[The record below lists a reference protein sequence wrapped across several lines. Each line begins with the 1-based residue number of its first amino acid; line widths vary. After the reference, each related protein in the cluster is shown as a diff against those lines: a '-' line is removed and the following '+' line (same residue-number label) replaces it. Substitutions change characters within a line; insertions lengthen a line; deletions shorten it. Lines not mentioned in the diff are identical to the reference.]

1 MTDLSI
7 AQGPIGLVEEED
19 VTYPVSIVLTL
30 QREQTASLLRSLRS
44 QQVLP
49 TQTHTWGSERAYGAL
64 LHEAGPRLAVL
75 DVPGSQW
82 NDGLEQRVHALSN
95 ISSVVVLVPDHT
107 DSVRLLLAGAANV
120 LPRASPPRELAS
132 RIAAERRWL
141 DMRRSSRRRAAD
153 SPPFRAVRAQQH
165 SQQVLFDILCSASR
179 PWCCHD
185 LCLLLGTAGEPMSR
199 RALQGRIVRLNERLA
214 RDGLSVDCAT
224 QWGRTTF
231 LGLVEGSREKPGP
244 SDRASA
250 KETTERPVR
259 LRASEMN
266 RPTER

>member
-19 VTYPVSIVLTL
+19 VTFPVSIVLTL
-30 QREQTASLLRSLRS
+30 QREQTASLLRAMRS
-44 QQVLP
+44 QRVLP
-49 TQTHTWGSERAYGAL
+49 AQTHTWGSERAYGAL
-64 LHEAGPRLAVL
+64 LHEVGPRLTVL

-82 NDGLEQRVHALSN
+82 SDGLEQRVRALSN

-107 DSVRLLLAGAANV
+107 DSVRLLRAGAANV
-120 LPRASPPRELAS
+120 LPRDSPPRELAG

-141 DMRRSSRRRAAD
+141 DMRRSPRRQAAE
-153 SPPFRAVRAQQH
+153 SPPFRAVRPQQH
-165 SQQVLFDILCSASR
+165 SQQVLFDILGSASR

-214 RDGLSVDCAT
+214 RDGLSVDCTT

-231 LGLVEGSREKPGP
+231 LGLAEAIAT
-244 SDRASA
+244 DA
-250 KETTERPVR
+250 PVVGTAPAIHR
-259 LRASEMN
+259 TDESP
-266 RPTER
+266 PTH

>member
-7 AQGPIGLVEEED
+7 AQGPVGLVEEDD
-19 VTYPVSIVLTL
+19 VTYPVSLVLTL
-30 QREQTASLLRSLRS
+30 QREQTAPLLRALRS

-49 TQTHTWGSERAYGAL
+49 THTHTWGSERAYSAL
-64 LHEAGPRLAVL
+64 LHEAGPRLTVL

-82 NDGLEQRVHALSN
+82 SDGLERRVRALSN
-95 ISSVVVLVPDHT
+95 ISSVVVLIPDHT
-107 DSVRLLLAGAANV
+107 DSVRLLRAGAANV
-120 LPRASPPRELAS
+120 LPRDSPPRELAS

-141 DMRRSSRRRAAD
+141 DTRRSPRRAAD
-153 SPPFRAVRAQQH
+153 SPPFRAVRPRQH
-165 SQQVLFDILCSASR
+165 SQQVLFDILSSASR

-214 RDGLSVDCAT
+214 RDGLSVDCTT

-231 LGLVEGSREKPGP
+231 LGLVGKSREKPGP
-244 SDRASA
+244 A
-250 KETTERPVR
+250 ERCR
-259 LRASEMN
+259 RK
-266 RPTER
+266 RDG

>member
-7 AQGPIGLVEEED
+7 GQGPVGLVEQED
-19 VTYPVSIVLTL
+19 VTYAVDIVLTL
-30 QREQTASLLRSLRS
+30 QRERTASLLRALRS

-49 TQTHTWGSERAYGAL
+49 AQTHTWGSERAYGAL
-64 LHEAGPRLAVL
+64 LHEAGPRLTVL

-82 NDGLEQRVHALSN
+82 SGGLEQRVRALSN
-95 ISSVVVLVPDHT
+95 LSSVVVLVPDHT

-120 LPRASPPRELAS
+120 LRRDTPPRELAG
-132 RIAAERRWL
+132 RITAERRWL
-141 DMRRSSRRRAAD
+141 DMRRAPRRRPAD

-165 SQQVLFDILCSASR
+165 SQRVLFDILCSAAR

-199 RALQGRIVRLNERLA
+199 RALQGRVVRLDERLA
-214 RDGLSVDCAT
+214 RYGLAVNCTT

-231 LGLVEGSREKPGP
+231 LGLVEDSGR
-244 SDRASA
+244 RR
-250 KETTERPVR
+250 TE
-259 LRASEMN
+259 S
-266 RPTER
+266 

>member
-1 MTDLSI
+1 MTPLSI
-7 AQGPIGLVEEED
+7 AQGPVGLVEERVEEED

-30 QREQTASLLRSLRS
+30 QRERTASLLRAMRS
-44 QQVLP
+44 QRVLP
-49 TQTHTWGSERAYGAL
+49 SQTHTWGSERAYGAL
-64 LHEAGPRLAVL
+64 LHEAGPHLTVL

-82 NDGLEQRVHALSN
+82 SDGLEQRVRALSN
-95 ISSVVVLVPDHT
+95 IASVVVLIPDHT

-120 LPRASPPRELAS
+120 LPRDSPPRELAG

-141 DMRRSSRRRAAD
+141 DMRRSPRRRAAD
-153 SPPFRAVRAQQH
+153 SPPFRAVRPRQH

-179 PWCCHD
+179 PWCCHE

-214 RDGLSVDCAT
+214 RDGLTVDCTT

-231 LGLVEGSREKPGP
+231 LGLVEESRETPGP
-244 SDRASA
+244 S
-250 KETTERPVR
+250 ERVR
-259 LRASEMN
+259 H
-266 RPTER
+266 